1 VSPASWPRVALNWA
15 CWAAMPLL
23 SAAWSLRSCS
33 MVLRTVWVPVWV
45 MAGLAFDGA
54 VLAGGAKTLLW
65 EFVID

>member
-1 VSPASWPRVALNWA
+1 
-15 CWAAMPLL
+15 
-23 SAAWSLRSCS
+23 